1 MLFKIAAQPCRAQH
15 SVREMKI
22 MKRAAFAALGGT
34 GVLLLLLLF
43 LYGCNRP
50 EPLWR
55 AITFGDTQAVERIL
69 KSNPSL
75 TNKPF
80 RFGRETPLF
89 YGVICKNP
97 KETIDLLIASGADI
111 NARSGGFNL
120 TPLQQAVWSGK
131 MEAVKALL
139 AHKPEVNAVN
149 ADNRTALHY
158 GISVYMS
165 AVFSNSTNNVGKNIM
180 ELLLANGA
188 DINHGYPILLA
199 ASHYAKNP
207 GLIEFLLSKGANVN
221 VQENYRG
228 ETALNLAIV
237 SGNKDALQLML
248 DHHPDLKL
256 HGGNYGT
263 ALATAIHMG
272 RLDLALLIRDHVL
285 QERKNTIGFAAAQ
298 GTVDELRDLLQNNPQ
313 GIAEQDELGFTPLH
327 CAAAAGRTDAAEVL
341 IFAGARTDVADGV
354 DLHPL
359 EWAALTGHLPVVV
372 LLAGNGAS
380 DPNAALFLAAEQ
392 GQNPV
397 VRFLLEHGADPNAHF
412 QGTVTALHT
421 VARQGNVELARL
433 LLDHGAR
440 VNPVEQNN
448 STPLEYAVG
457 GNSREMVELLFSRG
471 ATIQPKSHGYWT
483 IFQEWALGTGNTN
496 IAELLLAHGAD
507 VNAKDSQGQTPLH
520 FAAQQGQLQAVDWL
534 LKRGADVNARDAKG
548 KTPLG
553 LLRGRRGRLD
563 RKDVAALLQQ
573 SGAKE

>member
-1 MLFKIAAQPCRAQH
+1 
-15 SVREMKI
+15 
-22 MKRAAFAALGGT
+22 MKRATLAALGGT

-55 AITFGDTQAVERIL
+55 AITFGDTQAVERML

-75 TNKPF
+75 ANRPF

-89 YGVICKNP
+89 RAVICKNP

-111 NARSGGFNL
+111 NARSGGFSL

-139 AHKPEVNAVN
+139 AHKPDVNAVN
-149 ADNRTALHY
+149 ADNMTALHY
-158 GISVYMS
+158 GISVYMN
-165 AVFSNSTNNVGKNIM
+165 AVFSNSTNNVGKEIM

-199 ASHYAKNP
+199 ASHHAKNT

-272 RLDLALLIRDHVL
+272 RLDLALLIHDHVL

-341 IFAGARTDVADGV
+341 ISAGARTDVADGV

-372 LLAGNGAS
+372 LLVGKGAS

-397 VRFLLEHGADPNAHF
+397 ARFLLEHGADPNAHYKSP
-412 QGTVTALHT
+412 VTALHT
-421 VARQGNVELARL
+421 AAQQGNVELARL
-433 LLDHGAR
+433 LLEHGAH
-440 VNPVEQNN
+440 VNSVEQNG
-448 STPLEYAVG
+448 STPLDYAVG
-457 GNSREMVELLFSRG
+457 GTSKELIELLFVHG
-471 ATIQPKSHGYWT
+471 ATVQHKPHGPWS
-483 IFQEWALGTGNTN
+483 IFHEWALRAGDTN
-496 IAELLLAHGAD
+496 IAELLLSHGAD
-507 VNAKDSQGQTPLH
+507 VNVRDGDGQTPLH
-520 FAAQQGQLQAVDWL
+520 FAVQQGQLQAVEWL
-534 LKRGADVNARDAKG
+534 LKHGAEFNARDAKG

-553 LLRGRRGRLD
+553 LLHGRRGRVI
-563 RKDVAALLQQ
+563 RPDVAALLQR